1 MASPEEKINS
11 LSDQIK
17 ISFIL
22 LFILFGFTPLLCF
35 LSHSLSLSLSSIDI
49 GSFLIFVEVLGAPGS
64 SHSTGRSLVEL
75 TL

>member
-22 LFILFGFTPLLCF
+22 LFILFGFPPVALF
-35 LSHSLSLSLSSIDI
+35 PLSLSLLLSSIDV
-49 GSFLIFVEVLGAPGS
+49 GSFLISVEVLGAPGS
-64 SHSTGRSLVEL
+64 SHATGRSLVGL